1 MATPDKKSSSTKGA
15 KTADKKSDTKEAPS
29 KVKAQSAADTKKAEK
44 NSKK

>member
-1 MATPDKKSSSTKGA
+1 MATPDKKTSSAKGA